1 MAVCRLAPPLA
12 LAREAMRVELRG
24 IKKYFGSVRAND
36 GISLTVDPG
45 TIHGLLGENGAGKT
59 TLMKV
64 LSGFVSPEGG
74 RILLDG
80 EETLFSSPAQA
91 IEKGIGM
98 LHQDPLDFPPLK
110 VLDNFLFGRDS
121 GFLQKRERARKEL
134 LELSQRFGFALDPE
148 AYVNTL
154 TVGERQQLEI
164 VRLLSLGVEV
174 LIFDEPTTGISTPQK
189 ATLFATLHRL
199 AKEEGKSVIFVSHK
213 LEEVLELCS
222 EVTVLRRGR
231 VAGEIAMPCTSEEL
245 VRLMFGQVI
254 TARAAE
260 EVSLGEPVLELRGL
274 GVHTYRLDLSPV
286 SLRVRAGEV
295 IGLAGLEGSGQ
306 RLLLRACAGLIKPSR
321 GSLFLRGE
329 DMSGKSYQKF
339 LDTGVAYLP
348 AGRLEEG
355 LIPGLSLAEHF
366 MLARKGRAP
375 FFINWALARGD
386 AARKIEQFNII
397 GSPSTLVEGLSG
409 GNQQRALLALLP
421 DSLRLLL
428 LEHPTRGLDVESA
441 LWVWDRLLER
451 REEGSAI
458 LFTSTDLDE
467 ILERSDRILVFSG
480 GRMLEVLDASQTDV
494 EQLGYLIGGKRG

>member
-1 MAVCRLAPPLA
+1 MTACRFAPPLA
-12 LAREAMRVELRG
+12 LAREAMKVELKE

-36 GISLTVDPG
+36 GISLNVEPG

-64 LSGFVSPEGG
+64 LSGFLSPEGG
-74 RILLDG
+74 RVLLDG
-80 EETLFSSPAQA
+80 KETFFSSPAQA

-121 GFLQKRERARKEL
+121 GFLQKRQPARKEL
-134 LELSQRFGFALDPE
+134 LELSERFGFALDPE

-154 TVGERQQLEI
+154 AVGERQQLEI

-189 ATLFATLHRL
+189 VTLFATLHRL
-199 AKEEGKSVIFVSHK
+199 TKEEGKSVIFVSHK

-222 EVTVLRRGR
+222 EVTVLRRGK
-231 VAGEIAMPCTSEEL
+231 VAGEITMPCTSEEL
-245 VRLMFGQVI
+245 VRLMFGQAI
-254 TARAAE
+254 TTRVAE
-260 EVSLGEPVLELRGL
+260 EVSLGEPVLELREL
-274 GVHTYRLDLSPV
+274 GVHTYRFDLSPI

-321 GSLFLRGE
+321 GSLSLQGK
-329 DMSGKSYQKF
+329 DMSGKSYQRF
-339 LDTGVAYLP
+339 LDAGGAYLP

-355 LIPGLSLAEHF
+355 LIPGLNLTEHF
-366 MLARKGRAP
+366 VLARKGRSP

-386 AARKIEQFNII
+386 TARKIEEFNII

-451 REEGSAI
+451 REEGTAI
-458 LFTSTDLDE
+458 LFTSADLDE

-480 GRMLEVLDASQTDV
+480 GRMLEILDANQTDV

>member
-1 MAVCRLAPPLA
+1 
-12 LAREAMRVELRG
+12 MRVELRG
-24 IKKYFGSVRAND
+24 IKKYFGGVRAND
-36 GISLTVDPG
+36 GISLAVEPG

-64 LSGFVSPEGG
+64 LSGFLSPDEG

-80 EETLFSSPAQA
+80 KEILFSSPAQA

-121 GFLQKRERARKEL
+121 GFLQKREPARKEL

-148 AYVNTL
+148 TYVNTL

-189 ATLFATLHRL
+189 VTLFATLRQL

-213 LEEVLELCS
+213 LDEVLELCS
-222 EVTVLRRGR
+222 EVIVLRKGR

-260 EVSLGEPVLELRGL
+260 EVSLGQPVLVLKDL

-306 RLLLRACAGLIKPSR
+306 RLLLRACAGLIKPSS
-321 GSLFLRGE
+321 GSLSLQGE
-329 DMSGKSYQKF
+329 EISGKPYQKF
-339 LDTGVAYLP
+339 LDAGVAYLP

-355 LIPGLSLAEHF
+355 LIPGLNLAEHF
-366 MLARKGRAP
+366 ILARKGKFP

-386 AARKIEQFNII
+386 AGRKIEEFNII

-451 REEGSAI
+451 REEGTAI

>member
-1 MAVCRLAPPLA
+1 MTACRLAPPLV
-12 LAREAMRVELRG
+12 LAREAMKVELRG
-24 IKKYFGSVRAND
+24 IKKYFGTVRAND
-36 GISLTVDPG
+36 GISLTVEPG

-64 LSGFVSPEGG
+64 LSGYLSPDEG
-74 RILLDG
+74 RVLLDG
-80 EETLFSSPAQA
+80 KEGLFSSPAQA
-91 IEKGIGM
+91 IAKGIGM

-121 GFLQKRERARKEL
+121 GFLQKREGARREL
-134 LELSQRFGFALDPE
+134 LELSERFRFALDPE

-189 ATLFATLHRL
+189 VTLFATLRRL
-199 AKEEGKSVIFVSHK
+199 AKEEGKSVMFVSHK

-222 EVTVLRRGR
+222 EVTVLRRGK
-231 VAGEIAMPCTSEEL
+231 VAGEMAMPCTSEEL

-254 TARAAE
+254 TRRAAE
-260 EVSLGEPVLELRGL
+260 EVSLGEPVLELMEL

-286 SLRVRAGEV
+286 SLPVRAGEV

-321 GSLFLRGE
+321 GSLLLRGE

-339 LDTGVAYLP
+339 LDGGVAYLP

-355 LIPGLSLAEHF
+355 LIPGLNLAEHF
-366 MLARKGRAP
+366 VLARTERTP

-386 AARKIEQFNII
+386 ARRKIEEFNII

-409 GNQQRALLALLP
+409 GNQQRTLLALLP

-451 REEGSAI
+451 REEGTAI

-480 GRMLEVLDASQTDV
+480 GRMLEILDASQTDV
-494 EQLGYLIGGKRG
+494 EQLGYLIGGKGG